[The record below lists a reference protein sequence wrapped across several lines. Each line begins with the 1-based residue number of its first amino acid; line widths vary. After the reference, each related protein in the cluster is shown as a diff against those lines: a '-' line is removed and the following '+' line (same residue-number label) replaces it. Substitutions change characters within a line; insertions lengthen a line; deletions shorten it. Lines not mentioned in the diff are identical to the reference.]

1 MSECGNRT
9 DDRIELGA
17 IVSGTARDALRAIAE
32 LLAPDS
38 AVVIDRVTLAID
50 QPERYVEVQNEL
62 YSQTL
67 EKPHPEMAWF
77 ALVDALHEQE
87 RLVWVDW
94 NEDAAE
100 VLGQLRVLTSAPA
113 GSWEWADSLA
123 MGFDRAAGLES
134 LLARIV
140 DNITDT
146 GVSLAWL
153 DSDSDTFLLA
163 LVPSVHGATL
173 VELALAT
180 GHCVRVS
187 RVSAFAEQAAQ
198 SFDSIAQSGWRALG
212 IHQCIF
218 SEHVVFAVDCVPV
231 EFAQTASVGG
241 RESANRR
248 QQ

>member
-1 MSECGNRT
+1 
-9 DDRIELGA
+9 
-17 IVSGTARDALRAIAE
+17 
-32 LLAPDS
+32 
-38 AVVIDRVTLAID
+38 
-50 QPERYVEVQNEL
+50 
-62 YSQTL
+62 
-67 EKPHPEMAWF
+67 
-77 ALVDALHEQE
+77 
-87 RLVWVDW
+87 
-94 NEDAAE
+94 
-100 VLGQLRVLTSAPA
+100 
-113 GSWEWADSLA
+113 

-163 LVPSVHGATL
+163 LVPECSRCNARRTRAGNRALRGA
-173 VELALAT
+173 
-180 GHCVRVS
+180 CS

>member
-1 MSECGNRT
+1 
-9 DDRIELGA
+9 
-17 IVSGTARDALRAIAE
+17 
-32 LLAPDS
+32 
-38 AVVIDRVTLAID
+38 
-50 QPERYVEVQNEL
+50 
-62 YSQTL
+62 
-67 EKPHPEMAWF
+67 
-77 ALVDALHEQE
+77 
-87 RLVWVDW
+87 
-94 NEDAAE
+94 
-100 VLGQLRVLTSAPA
+100 
-113 GSWEWADSLA
+113 

-146 GVSLAWL
+146 GVHLPGS
-153 DSDSDTFLLA
+153 T
-163 LVPSVHGATL
+163 AT
-173 VELALAT
+173 AIRFSSRSS
-180 GHCVRVS
+180 RVFTVQRSSNSRWQPGTACACS

>member
-1 MSECGNRT
+1 
-9 DDRIELGA
+9 
-17 IVSGTARDALRAIAE
+17 
-32 LLAPDS
+32 
-38 AVVIDRVTLAID
+38 
-50 QPERYVEVQNEL
+50 
-62 YSQTL
+62 
-67 EKPHPEMAWF
+67 MAWF

-180 GHCVRVS
+180 GHCVRV
-187 RVSAFAEQAAQ
+187 F
-198 SFDSIAQSGWRALG
+198 
-212 IHQCIF
+212 
-218 SEHVVFAVDCVPV
+218 
-231 EFAQTASVGG
+231 
-241 RESANRR
+241 
-248 QQ
+248 